1 MSQISVR
8 LGVECQMALSR
19 YGIRNMADVAPKP
32 NRTRLWLWGLGL
44 GLALALGGAALWWN
58 LAANKTTLVFVETMA
73 KAATTRVLAV
83 NGQVDALTSVLVRS
97 AVSGNLQGTLVS
109 EGDMVTEGA
118 LLARVDP
125 SQQTAVV
132 RQAQSAVDQ
141 GLLVQSQA
149 RADYSRLR
157 DLPGVVTRSALEDA
171 QIALANA
178 GQSVESLRALL
189 QQAQI
194 QLARYRIVAPIAGTI
209 TLRNVDPGQYI
220 DPSTALFT
228 LSDLTHLVI
237 ETNVDEAYATQI
249 GTGQTATLQLV
260 GTIQTLP
267 GKVTFVAPR
276 VDTATGGLAIKITP
290 DSPLKAPV
298 GLTVTANIVI
308 EENPAALTIP
318 RAAMVTGPAVYLL
331 KSGKAVKTPIEVID
345 WPAARLIVTKGLAVG
360 DLVITD
366 ASGMTNGKAVKAAN

>member
-8 LGVECQMALSR
+8 LGVECQMALSQ

-83 NGQVDALTSVLVRS
+83 NGQVAALTSVLVRS

-109 EGDMVTEGA
+109 EGDTVTEGA